1 VNDTTRPIDAE
12 MLDLALDAFRQAT
25 ARVSAA
31 PAAVARTM
39 YAPLTESAWWAIC
52 IDEEFEFAAG
62 YKSAR
67 NSDGQGQVVLG
78 LRYAR
83 SALGHHRFFAATMAG
98 GLSVPFTV
106 PFKIETFAAW
116 LSVDELPASTKQQT
130 LRPIYRDHVAGRG
143 VLETLADADAW
154 FQRARASFV
163 MD

>member
-1 VNDTTRPIDAE
+1 MNDAKRPIDAE

-31 PAAVARTM
+31 PAAVALTM

-67 NSDGQGQVVLG
+67 NSDGQGTVVRG

-83 SALGHHRFFAATMAG
+83 SALGHHRFFAATMAEHNR
-98 GLSVPFTV
+98 LIAEEVMR
-106 PFKIETFAAW
+106 AA
-116 LSVDELPASTKQQT
+116 
-130 LRPIYRDHVAGRG
+130 
-143 VLETLADADAW
+143 
-154 FQRARASFV
+154 
-163 MD
+163 